1 MNRRINANLKGHGLV
16 QQPVGQT
23 NLPSIEEIESELAG
37 EILSNHSS
45 EGECQ

>member
-1 MNRRINANLKGHGLV
+1 MKTRINANPEGLGLV

-37 EILSNHSS
+37 EILSNDRS
-45 EGECQ
+45 EGESQ